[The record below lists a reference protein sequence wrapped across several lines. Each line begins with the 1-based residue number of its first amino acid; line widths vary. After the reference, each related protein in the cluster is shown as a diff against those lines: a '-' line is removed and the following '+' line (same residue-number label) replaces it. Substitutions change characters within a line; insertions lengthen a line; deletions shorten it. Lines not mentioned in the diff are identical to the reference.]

1 MEPLNTQSG
10 TRQPFWFGEPG
21 EKMIVYAHDGNSIRE
36 RAMVD
41 NATYRIAWFDP
52 TTGAMIK
59 SIEKATEARSEH
71 YINRD
76 LLVTGPAP
84 GDGGK
89 DWVALIE
96 RVKER

>member
-1 MEPLNTQSG
+1 
-10 TRQPFWFGEPG
+10 
-21 EKMIVYAHDGNSIRE
+21 MIVYAHDGNSIRE